1 MSKEIYLLIA
11 HFPFFPG
18 IFPLQFSHWKGG
30 IVLDIGTQLRNL
42 LDQDGIT
49 QKQLAEALN
58 ISSTTLNGYVQ
69 NRRQPDAKMAIRL
82 ASYFH
87 TTTDYIYGLTTFRDP
102 PVTPFNAEER
112 HLINIYR
119 GISEGMKPLYIE
131 TGRTFSRVA
140 KKKEKEL
147 RKKSE
152 KQGENTGEK

>member
-1 MSKEIYLLIA
+1 MLIA

-69 NRRQPDAKMAIRL
+69 I
-82 ASYFH
+82 
-87 TTTDYIYGLTTFRDP
+87 
-102 PVTPFNAEER
+102 
-112 HLINIYR
+112 
-119 GISEGMKPLYIE
+119 
-131 TGRTFSRVA
+131 GRAHV
-140 KKKEKEL
+140 
-147 RKKSE
+147 
-152 KQGENTGEK
+152 

>member
-1 MSKEIYLLIA
+1 MSKRLYLLFA
-11 HFPFFPG
+11 HFYFFPG
-18 IFPLQFSHWKGG
+18 YYPLQYLSLKGG

-42 LDQDGIT
+42 LEQDGIT

-58 ISSTTLNGYVQ
+58 ISTTTLNGYVQ

-87 TTTDYIYGLTTFRDP
+87 TTTDYIYGLTTFREP

-112 HLINIYR
+112 HLVNLYR
-119 GISEGMKPLYIE
+119 GMPEGMRPLYIE
-131 TGRTFSRVA
+131 TGKTFSRVA

-147 RKKSE
+147 KKSSE
-152 KQGENTGEK
+152 KE